1 MPTEATFFLAGLFVI
16 AAATGWLFARHS
28 TKKES
33 DPPPQAINADYL
45 RGLNLVLN
53 KQTEEA
59 LELFVRMAK
68 VDDDTLET
76 HFALGH
82 LFRRRGEV
90 DRAIRVHKNLLA
102 RSNLNEIQRDQAQFS
117 LAQDYLSAGFF
128 DRAEKLFSQ
137 LASSSS
143 FGEAS
148 IQSLVDIYERE
159 QEWGKAIEAHRE
171 LEILTG
177 EKSTEIAHYYCELA
191 ENARLDGDLALARQ
205 HLKGSVRSVSGAFR
219 GALIKAAI
227 AQEEKSYLEALG
239 LYEQVLDADP
249 RLMAEVL
256 PELFDCY
263 HKDGR
268 EDECEIYLQS
278 LVDKNPSLSDV
289 IAYAAILVDLE
300 RSQVIKTCIEKF
312 IMEDSVLAS
321 FFDAEY
327 FANIPDKSRE
337 KVIQGIA
344 SGLRDLACSSPRY
357 RCNTCGYRSEKILWH
372 CPSCKSWESIR
383 PLQRF
388 QFEKLMN

>member
-1 MPTEATFFLAGLFVI
+1 
-16 AAATGWLFARHS
+16 
-28 TKKES
+28 
-33 DPPPQAINADYL
+33 
-45 RGLNLVLN
+45 
-53 KQTEEA
+53 
-59 LELFVRMAK
+59 MAK

-102 RSNLNEIQRDQAQFS
+102 RSSLNEMQRDQAQFS

-137 LASSSS
+137 LRNSSSL
-143 FGEAS
+143 GEAS

-159 QEWGKAIEAHRE
+159 QEWSKAIEAHRE

-227 AQEEKSYLEALG
+227 AQEENSYLEALG

-289 IAYAAILVDLE
+289 IAYTAILVDLE
-300 RSQVIKTCIEKF
+300 RSQVIKTCIENF

-337 KVIQGIA
+337 KVIQGIT
-344 SGLRDLACSSPRY
+344 SGLRDLAFSSPRY

>member
-53 KQTEEA
+53 RQTEEA

-102 RSNLNEIQRDQAQFS
+102 RSNLNETQRDQAQFS

-137 LASSSS
+137 LGNSSSL
-143 FGEAS
+143 GEAS

>member
-28 TKKES
+28 IKKES

-53 KQTEEA
+53 RQTEEA

-102 RSNLNEIQRDQAQFS
+102 RSSLNEMQRDQAQFS

-137 LASSSS
+137 LRNSSSL
-143 FGEAS
+143 GEAS

-159 QEWGKAIEAHRE
+159 QEWSKAIEAHRE

-249 RLMAEVL
+249 RLMPEVL
-256 PELFDCY
+256 PKLFDCY

-289 IAYAAILVDLE
+289 IAYTAILVDLE

-327 FANIPDKSRE
+327 FANIPDKPRE
-337 KVIQGIA
+337 KVIQGIT
-344 SGLRDLACSSPRY
+344 SGLRDLAFSSPRY

>member
-53 KQTEEA
+53 RQTEEA

-102 RSNLNEIQRDQAQFS
+102 RSNLNETQRDQAQFS

-137 LASSSS
+137 LGNSSSL
-143 FGEAS
+143 GEAS

-191 ENARLDGDLALARQ
+191 ENARLGGDLALARQ

>member
-53 KQTEEA
+53 RQTEEA

-102 RSNLNEIQRDQAQFS
+102 RSNLNETQRDQAQFS

-137 LASSSS
+137 LGNSSSL
-143 FGEAS
+143 GEAS

-159 QEWGKAIEAHRE
+159 QEWSKAIEAHRE

-177 EKSTEIAHYYCELA
+177 EKSAEIAHYYCELA

>member
-327 FANIPDKSRE
+327 FANIPDNSRE
-337 KVIQGIA
+337 RVIQGIT
-344 SGLRDLACSSPRY
+344 SGLRDLAYSSPRY

>member
-28 TKKES
+28 AKKES

-327 FANIPDKSRE
+327 FANIPDNSRE
-337 KVIQGIA
+337 RVIQGIT
-344 SGLRDLACSSPRY
+344 SGLRDLAYSSPRY